1 MKIKNKFLSILLCS
15 ILLMS
20 LTSLAQ
26 QRQAPPLRLEKISDR
41 LYQIL
46 GGRGANGGFYIGD
59 NGVLVIDTKQ
69 TQESVASTIAEIQKI
84 TDKPIK

>member
-1 MKIKNKFLSILLCS
+1 MKKKHKFLSILLCS

-20 LTSLAQ
+20 LSSFAQ
-26 QRQAPPLRLEKISDR
+26 QRQAAPLKLEKISDR